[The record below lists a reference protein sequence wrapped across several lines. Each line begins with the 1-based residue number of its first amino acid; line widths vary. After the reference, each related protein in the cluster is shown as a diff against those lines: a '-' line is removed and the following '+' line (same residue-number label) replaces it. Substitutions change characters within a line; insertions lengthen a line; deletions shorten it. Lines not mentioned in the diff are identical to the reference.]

1 VLGLSAKLYPKVLSL
16 AATPDPKV
24 IFIILI
30 ITFFFGLV
38 YAFFMVQIYLF
49 DFTKQFSNLFSKK
62 SLCFKLTH
70 QYFYILINIKYY

>member
-1 VLGLSAKLYPKVLSL
+1 MSNLALKIELGK
-16 AATPDPKV
+16 T
-24 IFIILI
+24 
-30 ITFFFGLV
+30 TFFMAWFML
-38 YAFFMVQIYLF
+38 FFMVQIYLF